1 MSAIQR
7 RKRRPNGG
15 HRKDTPDVKIM
26 KSMDSFARSISSID
40 YQLTQKCSICARP
53 NSQLGSLRPVMKV
66 LEISCHGIP
75 WLLGTIGLL
84 LSVHKPEHLVVL
96 MNLLI
101 GLIGDL
107 IIIAVLKMLVQRERP
122 PLNKSDMFAT
132 VSVDNYSFPSG
143 HCSRAIMLAYFFSER
158 VNFEAP
164 ILGLI
169 VLWALLVSLSRL
181 LLGRHY
187 LSDVLF
193 GMILGALEFKLL
205 SYYWLSKEN
214 CMFVLEPFFAHFH
227 L

>member
-1 MSAIQR
+1 
-7 RKRRPNGG
+7 
-15 HRKDTPDVKIM
+15 
-26 KSMDSFARSISSID
+26 
-40 YQLTQKCSICARP
+40 
-53 NSQLGSLRPVMKV
+53 
-66 LEISCHGIP
+66 
-75 WLLGTIGLL
+75 
-84 LSVHKPEHLVVL
+84 
-96 MNLLI
+96 
-101 GLIGDL
+101 
-107 IIIAVLKMLVQRERP
+107 MLVQRERP

-158 VNFEAP
+158 VNIEAP

-169 VLWALLVSLSRL
+169 VLWALVVSLSRL

-187 LSDVLF
+187 FSDVMF

-214 CMFVLEPFFAHFH
+214 CMFFLEPFFAHFH

>member
-1 MSAIQR
+1 M
-7 RKRRPNGG
+7 NF
-15 HRKDTPDVKIM
+15 H
-26 KSMDSFARSISSID
+26 SSIRHA
-40 YQLTQKCSICARP
+40 YCHYLYMYIWYNYFNQKYKSFFLA
-53 NSQLGSLRPVMKV
+53 
-66 LEISCHGIP
+66 
-75 WLLGTIGLL
+75 
-84 LSVHKPEHLVVL
+84 
-96 MNLLI
+96 
-101 GLIGDL
+101 LIGDL

-158 VNFEAP
+158 VNIEAP

-169 VLWALLVSLSRL
+169 VLWALVVSLSRL

-187 LSDVLF
+187 FSDVMF